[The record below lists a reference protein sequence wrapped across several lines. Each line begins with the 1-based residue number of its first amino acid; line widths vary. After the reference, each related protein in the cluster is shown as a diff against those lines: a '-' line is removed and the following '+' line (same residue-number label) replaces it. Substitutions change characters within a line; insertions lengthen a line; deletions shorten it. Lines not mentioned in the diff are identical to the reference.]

1 MVSRGYMP
9 QLDALRTFAVFAVM
23 LHHFWPEATF
33 SLPFGAVG
41 VQLFFVLS
49 GFLITGILW
58 QAREAVQSGRSSATG
73 VFQRFFVR
81 RTLRIFPL
89 FYGTL
94 ALLFVLGVPEVR
106 DSWIWHV
113 SYLSNVHFAMLGWFP
128 LHISHLWSLA
138 VEEQF
143 YLVWPFL
150 IVLTP
155 ARFVLPVLTAIAVTG
170 PVYRWLG
177 AWLDVGWMWT
187 YTPLFA
193 NVDSLA
199 LGGILAY
206 AWAADRSLR
215 SRMAWIGAWIGTPL
229 VIGLLVLG
237 TLHISLGLAHSAL
250 EQTIWAAF
258 FVWLV
263 DGAARG
269 FTGGAGRVL
278 QLRPLLYLGRIS
290 YGLYVLHPLVI
301 GAARWTFR
309 QVGEPYP
316 NQPAVMFVLLVA
328 ATVVVAACS
337 WHFYEKPLNDLK
349 QRFDFRFLPPE
360 GSRLSCSASSRA
372 RSSMSRPH
380 RDLV

>member
-1 MVSRGYMP
+1 MP

-33 SLPFGAVG
+33 GLPLGFIG

-58 QAREAVQSGRSSATG
+58 QAREHVQSGRWPAPI
-73 VFQRFFVR
+73 VFRWFYAR
-81 RTLRIFPL
+81 RILRIFPL

-94 ALLFVLGVPEVR
+94 ALLYVLGVPEVR
-106 DSWIWHV
+106 DSWVWHV

-143 YLVWPFL
+143 YLVWPFV

-155 ARFVLPVLTAIAVTG
+155 RRLLLPVLTAIAVMG
-170 PVYRWLG
+170 PLYRWLG
-177 AWLDVGWMWT
+177 AWLEVGWMWT
-187 YTPLFA
+187 FTPLFA

-215 SRMAWIGAWIGTPL
+215 SRMVWTGAWVGAPL
-229 VIGLLVLG
+229 VVGLLVLG
-237 TLHISLGLAHSAL
+237 TLHISLGIVHAAL
-250 EQTIWAAF
+250 EYTMWAAF

-269 FTGGAGRVL
+269 FTGRAGWLL
-278 QLRPLLYLGRIS
+278 QLRPLLYLGQIS

-309 QVGEPYP
+309 QLGEPYP
-316 NQPAVMFVLLVA
+316 HQPAVMFVILVA
-328 ATVVVAACS
+328 ATVVLAACS
-337 WHFYEKPLNDLK
+337 WHLYEKPLNDLK
-349 QRFDFRFLPPE
+349 HRFDFKLLPPE
-360 GSRLSCSASSRA
+360 AAGERQLRTSKAWPRLESAPHH
-372 RSSMSRPH
+372 RSDSA
-380 RDLV
+380 

>member
-1 MVSRGYMP
+1 MP

-23 LHHFWPEATF
+23 LHHFWPQSTF
-33 SLPFGAVG
+33 DLPLGFIG

-58 QAREAVQSGRSSATG
+58 EAREGVQSGRWRAPT
-73 VFQRFFVR
+73 VFRLFYAR
-81 RTLRIFPL
+81 RALRIFPL
-89 FYGTL
+89 FYGVL
-94 ALLFVLGVPEVR
+94 AILSVVGLSEVR
-106 DSWIWHV
+106 DSWMWHV
-113 SYLSNVHFAMLGWFP
+113 SYLSNIQFAVLGWFP

-143 YLVWPFL
+143 YLVWPFVV
-150 IVLTP
+150 VLTP
-155 ARFVLPVLTAIAVTG
+155 ARCLLPVLTTIAAIG

-177 AWLDVGWMWT
+177 YWLDVNWMWT
-187 YTPLFA
+187 FSPLFA

-206 AWAADRSLR
+206 AWASDPSLR
-215 SRMAWIGAWIGTPL
+215 SRMVWIGGWIGIPV
-229 VIGLLVLG
+229 VIVLSI
-237 TLHISLGLAHSAL
+237 LSMRHISFGSLFAAL
-250 EQTIWAAF
+250 EYTMWAAF

-263 DGAARG
+263 DGAACG

-301 GAARWTFR
+301 GTARWTFR
-309 QVGEPYP
+309 QLGEPYP
-316 NQPAVMFVLLVA
+316 DQPAVMFVILVA
-328 ATVVVAACS
+328 ATIALAACS

-349 QRFDFRFLPPE
+349 HRFDLKGAGRTAE
-360 GSRLSCSASSRA
+360 DASREAPRA
-372 RSSMSRPH
+372 PAFSGGEV
-380 RDLV
+380 DLR